1 MQIKTA
7 ADIGRMVR
15 EARLQVGLSQKA
27 LAAQAATTQPW
38 ISEMENGK
46 ETAEIGMVL
55 RILSHLG
62 LTLDLSGG
70 TSQPQDATWSNPDP
84 AFPNID
90 AIVDAPPASR

>member
-1 MQIKTA
+1 MLVKTA
-7 ADIGRMVR
+7 ADIGRVVR
-15 EARLQVGLSQKA
+15 EARLHVGLSQKA

-38 ISEMENGK
+38 ISEVENGK

-70 TSQPQDATWSNPDP
+70 TSKPQDAIWSTPDP
-84 AFPNID
+84 AFPDID
-90 AIVDAPPASR
+90 AIVDVPSSNR